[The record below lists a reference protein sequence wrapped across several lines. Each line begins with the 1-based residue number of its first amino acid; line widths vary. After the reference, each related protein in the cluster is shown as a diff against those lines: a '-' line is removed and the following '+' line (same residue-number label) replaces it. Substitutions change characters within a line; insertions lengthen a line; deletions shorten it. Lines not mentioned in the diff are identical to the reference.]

1 MQRVAITFLRYRRLP
16 MGMISVLLTLK
27 RAPDAMHHLF
37 KMDSRSVKL
46 SNCDKKTVVSSAKRV
61 VISLFSTPGIS
72 KPFRFERLN
81 IFASGSMA
89 ISNNRHDMG
98 SPCRTPRETLKG
110 ELKTPLTI
118 TLVSA
123 YS

>member
-1 MQRVAITFLRYRRLP
+1 MAITSLQYRRWP

-27 RAPDAMHHLF
+27 QAPDAMHHLF

-61 VISLFSTPGIS
+61 VISLFSTTGIL
-72 KPFRFERLN
+72 KPFRFESLN
-81 IFASGSMA
+81 IFVSGSMA

-98 SPCRTPRETLKG
+98 SPCWPPQEILKG

-123 YS
+123 YSRS

>member
-1 MQRVAITFLRYRRLP
+1 

-27 RAPDAMHHLF
+27 QAPNAMHHLF
-37 KMDSRSVKL
+37 RMDSRSVKL

-72 KPFRFERLN
+72 KPFRFESLN
-81 IFASGSMA
+81 IFESGSMA

-98 SPCRTPRETLKG
+98 SPCRISRETLKG

-123 YS
+123 HS